1 MVYCTELHCT
11 VLHCTALYC
20 TVLCTVQVRRT
31 VRVLDRFFRGDGGT
45 AFLLTADHGM
55 TDWGAHGTGAD
66 M

>member
-1 MVYCTELHCT
+1 M
-11 VLHCTALYC
+11 
-20 TVLCTVQVRRT
+20 RRT
-31 VRVLDRFFRGDGGT
+31 VRVLDRFFRGDEGT